1 MVRISIILLIIIVIG
16 CQSVEKAPEPSQII
30 DKERMVEMLTD
41 IAVLKAAK
49 GSYRRV
55 LEEHDV
61 NPEEFILK
69 KYGIDSVTFAENNAW
84 YAGQLKEYE
93 KIFNEVKDN
102 LSASKEEYEKRR
114 NTEDSIQR
122 VEDSIKIAKGLEI
135 KEKPKLLPKEMD
147 EELINE
153 EVEEA
158 KKKRFSKNSVLK
170 NKKPNS

>member
-1 MVRISIILLIIIVIG
+1 MVRISIILLIIIAIG

-84 YAGQLKEYE
+84 YASQLKEYE

-114 NTEDSIQR
+114 NAEDSIQQ

>member
-84 YAGQLKEYE
+84 YASQLKEYE

-102 LSASKEEYEKRR
+102 LSVSKEEYEKRR

>member
-16 CQSVEKAPEPSQII
+16 CQSVQKAPEPSQII

-84 YAGQLKEYE
+84 YASQLKEYE

-122 VEDSIKIAKGLEI
+122 IKDSIETSLGVKKNIPIGI
-135 KEKPKLLPKEMD
+135 PKDL
-147 EELINE
+147 NE
-153 EVEEA
+153 EFIKTESEEA